1 MTDYSQVQ
9 LNDSDIMLIREL
21 EGNARQNIVEL
32 ARKLRTYRSTV
43 KARLQ
48 RLLDDRIIEI
58 LPIVDPLA
66 MGYKTRANLAF
77 NTQPSEV
84 DAVANALASHKN
96 IRHVSVYTGRYD
108 VMAWAILEKPED
120 LGDFVKKDLTG
131 IAGITRIET
140 MVNLEIVKVSY
151 AYLSDQNY
159 ALRSQPPQQ
168 ALDALDL
175 KLIEELRIDALQP
188 QKDLAPKLGTS
199 SSTIGRRLQRL
210 LDEKIIYVVALVN
223 PAALGYH
230 TRATIGINAQPH
242 SVDAVA
248 RELASSRNVHHV
260 VINTGNFDLIVSTD
274 FRGPA
279 DLSKFVREDLGN
291 IPGLVSHETMVCLET
306 TKDDFAVTT

>member
-1 MTDYSQVQ
+1 MTVHPQVQ

-21 EGNARQNIVEL
+21 EGNARQSIVEL

-43 KARLQ
+43 KVRLQ

-66 MGYKTRANLAF
+66 MGYKTRVNLAF

-84 DAVANALASHKN
+84 DAVANALASRKN

-159 ALRSQPPQQ
+159 AIRSQPPQQ

-199 SSTIGRRLQRL
+199 PSTIGKRLQRL
-210 LDEKIIYVVALVN
+210 LDEKIIYVVALVD
-223 PAALGYH
+223 PAVLGYN

-242 SVDAVA
+242 RVDAVA
-248 RELASSRNVHHV
+248 RELASSRNVHHI
-260 VINTGNFDLIVSTD
+260 VINTGYFDLIVSTD
-274 FRGPA
+274 FKGPA
-279 DLSKFVREDLGN
+279 ELSKFVREDLGN
-291 IPGLVSHETMVCLET
+291 IHGLVSHETMVCLET

>member
-1 MTDYSQVQ
+1 MTVHPQVQ

-21 EGNARQNIVEL
+21 EGNARQSIVEL

-43 KARLQ
+43 KVRLQ

-58 LPIVDPLA
+58 LPIVDPLS
-66 MGYKTRANLAF
+66 MGYKTRVNLAF

-84 DAVANALASHKN
+84 DAVANALASRKN

-159 ALRSQPPQQ
+159 AIRSQPPQQ

-199 SSTIGRRLQRL
+199 PSTIGRRLQRL
-210 LDEKIIYVVALVN
+210 LDEKIIYVVALVD
-223 PAALGYH
+223 PAVLGYN

-242 SVDAVA
+242 RVDAVA
-248 RELASSRNVHHV
+248 RELASSRNVHHI
-260 VINTGNFDLIVSTD
+260 VINTGYFDLIVSTD
-274 FRGPA
+274 FKGPA
-279 DLSKFVREDLGN
+279 ELSKFVRE
-291 IPGLVSHETMVCLET
+291 PLVSHETGECQGSCHLIQS
-306 TKDDFAVTT
+306 

>member
-1 MTDYSQVQ
+1 MTVHPQVQ

-21 EGNARQNIVEL
+21 EGNARQSIVEL

-43 KARLQ
+43 KVRLQ
-48 RLLDDRIIEI
+48 RLLEDRIIEI

-66 MGYKTRANLAF
+66 MGYKTRVNLAF

-84 DAVANALASHKN
+84 DAVANALASRKN

-159 ALRSQPPQQ
+159 AIRSQPPQQ

-199 SSTIGRRLQRL
+199 PSTIGRRLQRL
-210 LDEKIIYVVALVN
+210 LDEKIIYVVALVD
-223 PAALGYH
+223 PAVLGYN

-242 SVDAVA
+242 RVDAVA
-248 RELASSRNVHHV
+248 RELASSRNVHHI
-260 VINTGNFDLIVSTD
+260 VINTGYFDLIVSTD
-274 FRGPA
+274 FKGPA
-279 DLSKFVREDLGN
+279 ELSKFVREGLGN
-291 IPGLVSHETMVCLET
+291 I
-306 TKDDFAVTT
+306 

>member
-1 MTDYSQVQ
+1 MTVHPQVQ
-9 LNDSDIMLIREL
+9 LNDSDITLIREL
-21 EGNARQNIVEL
+21 EGNARQSIVEL

-43 KARLQ
+43 KVRLQ

-58 LPIVDPLA
+58 LPIVDPLS
-66 MGYKTRANLAF
+66 MGYKTRVNLAF

-84 DAVANALASHKN
+84 DAVANALASRKN

-159 ALRSQPPQQ
+159 AIRSQPPQQ

-199 SSTIGRRLQRL
+199 PSTIGRRLQRL
-210 LDEKIIYVVALVN
+210 LDEKIIYVVALVD
-223 PAALGYH
+223 PAVLGYN

-242 SVDAVA
+242 RVDAVA
-248 RELASSRNVHHV
+248 RELASSRNVHHI
-260 VINTGNFDLIVSTD
+260 VINTGYFDLIVSTD
-274 FRGPA
+274 FKGPA
-279 DLSKFVREDLGN
+279 ELSKFVREDLGN
-291 IPGLVSHETMVCLET
+291 IHGLVSHETMVCLET